1 MVPWELHLWELT
13 TTIFKNIL
21 PKAEQMM
28 FAHYQ
33 TCYTSSTEVLK
44 SQKKVFWV
52 KTRASR
58 DGTLKNQLN
67 SIEAAEL
74 IQGDMTTTPLHEN
87 FCLPPERPHCRII
100 LPVRHLWA
108 VLKSETIIIAL
119 TLTVCLLHSRQ
130 SVNFKGKIASV
141 MCHSI

>member
-13 TTIFKNIL
+13 TIIFKNIL

-33 TCYTSSTEVLK
+33 TCYTSSTEDTK
-44 SQKKVFWV
+44 ITKKFWV

-74 IQGDMTTTPLHEN
+74 IQGDMTYYSTAWK
-87 FCLPPERPHCRII
+87 FCLPAERPHCRII
-100 LPVRHLWA
+100 LPVRHLRA

-119 TLTVCLLHSRQ
+119 TLTVCLLRSRQ